1 MSNLK
6 VCAISDLHGQL
17 NFEIEPSDILLICGD
32 ISPVIIQTDLKMMSS
47 WIDSVFI
54 PWCNNLPIQKIF
66 LIAGNHDFY
75 LEENKE
81 QFLKQIE
88 DTNIVYLQD
97 ESYTYALDNKEYIIY
112 GTPWC
117 HQFGYWAFM
126 TNDEQLTQIY
136 SQILNNVDILLTHDC
151 PYGFNDVCYNNGI
164 HIGNKPLAEIIK
176 EKQPKYVFTGHLHST
191 EKSPIMLNN
200 SRIQNVCLLDES
212 YILFYEPTYLTIE
225 K

>member
-1 MSNLK
+1 MNDLK

-17 NFEIEPSDILLICGD
+17 NFDIKPSDILLICGD
-32 ISPVIIQTDLKMMSS
+32 ISPLIIQRDLKMMNF

-54 PWCNNLPIQKIF
+54 PWCNKLPVKKIF

-88 DTNIVYLQD
+88 DTNIIYLQD
-97 ESYTYALDNKEYIIY
+97 ESYTYTLNNKEYVIY

-117 HQFGYWAFM
+117 NQFGHWAFM
-126 TNDEQLTQIY
+126 TNDDQLTQIY
-136 SQILNNVDILLTHDC
+136 SQMPNNINVLLTHDC
-151 PYGFNDVCYNNGI
+151 PYGFNDVCYNNGV
-164 HIGNKPLAEIIK
+164 HIGCKPLTEIIK

-212 YILFYEPTYLTIE
+212 YILSNKPTYVTIE